1 MESSRICREHPL
13 HFAEKSGST
22 PSYDRTSHLYRKV
35 LRNLSHVPFM
45 AESLRLSEQQRAD
58 LDEIAP
64 SPFLPAGVVF
74 RAKLILRVADEPVK
88 ARQARLQTIAPSI
101 SR

>member
-1 MESSRICREHPL
+1 
-13 HFAEKSGST
+13 
-22 PSYDRTSHLYRKV
+22 
-35 LRNLSHVPFM
+35 M

-74 RAKLILRVADEPVK
+74 RAKLILRVADELPLRAGKQDCKLSRPVFPGESSGPWGMNWTVVGH
-88 ARQARLQTIAPSI
+88 QNECPSVGLQPENQN
-101 SR
+101 RK